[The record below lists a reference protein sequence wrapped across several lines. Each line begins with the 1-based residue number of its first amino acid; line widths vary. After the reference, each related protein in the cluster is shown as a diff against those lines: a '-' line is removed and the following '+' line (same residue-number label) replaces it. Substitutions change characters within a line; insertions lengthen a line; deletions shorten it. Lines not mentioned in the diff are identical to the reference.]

1 MKVETLFRLIV
12 LVILGC
18 AFLLSGL
25 YRNKKSKEGESAAPQ
40 GDGMPSV
47 LLQLLVGFALL
58 AIFIL
63 ELFFPQLM
71 GWSRMALPFWVRTL
85 GVVLALV
92 CLIWIW
98 WVFRALGDNISGK
111 VPTGESQE
119 LIVSGPYRLVRHPLY
134 AGALLG
140 LFSFSLILENW
151 LILVFTVLGVLA
163 FRLLVI
169 PEEEAQLLESFGE
182 EYESYQA
189 RTGALLPW
197 IR

>member
-1 MKVETLFRLIV
+1 MTDTVFRLIV
-12 LVILGC
+12 LAVLGC
-18 AFLLSGL
+18 TFLLSGL
-25 YRNKKSKEGESAAPQ
+25 YRNKISKEGESIARQ
-40 GDGMPSV
+40 DGGLPAV
-47 LLQLLVGFALL
+47 LLQLLVGFVILVV
-58 AIFIL
+58 FIL
-63 ELFFPQLM
+63 ELFFPELM
-71 GWSRMALPFWVRTL
+71 GWSRMVLPFWVRIL
-85 GVVLALV
+85 GAVLSLV

-98 WVFRALGDNISGK
+98 WVFRALGNNITGK

-140 LFSFSLILENW
+140 LFAFSLILENW
-151 LILVFTVLGVLA
+151 LILVFTLLGVLA